1 MIGNAY
7 RGRHSQA
14 RVRGPEPVK
23 EAAGILDTRTSR
35 RMARRKEGRRRRVA
49 ILLLTMLFAA
59 GGGAWMLL
67 PHEAAAYES
76 RRFDE
81 SKAVTSSQLIES
93 SHAADR
99 SQTRENL
106 ADGSWD
112 TGETI
117 DANDLTLLHADNPVV
132 RALINGRD
140 LKATP
145 QGFDPDHDSGDD
157 GSGYPYGQCTWW
169 AYKRRHELGLPVGS
183 RMGDAKDWTDAAQ
196 RLGYWTDSTPRR
208 GDIAVF
214 RPDQRGASPVYGHVA
229 IVENVNP
236 DGSVAISESN
246 VKGLGVVTTRTM
258 DADTAHSLEYIH
270 Y

>member
-49 ILLLTMLFAA
+49 ILLLAMLFAA

-112 TGETI
+112 TGET
-117 DANDLTLLHADNPVV
+117 LS
-132 RALINGRD
+132 LI
-140 LKATP
+140 
-145 QGFDPDHDSGDD
+145 H
-157 GSGYPYGQCTWW
+157 
-169 AYKRRHELGLPVGS
+169 
-183 RMGDAKDWTDAAQ
+183 
-196 RLGYWTDSTPRR
+196 
-208 GDIAVF
+208 I
-214 RPDQRGASPVYGHVA
+214 
-229 IVENVNP
+229 
-236 DGSVAISESN
+236 
-246 VKGLGVVTTRTM
+246 
-258 DADTAHSLEYIH
+258 
-270 Y
+270 